1 LPGQAGKGAGAM
13 RLNKLIRKKRQR
25 PTGKT
30 AKSIISG
37 KSLKSIL
44 SALIRNKK
52 TYTAYNNFRKELF
65 AELAPADS
73 KTILYLL
80 PWLISVN
87 HPKCPGYIANLK
99 RPFRVYGVES
109 LKGIRGKEKDFKKQF
124 EIKQRASLLRHAQ
137 DTYVIPG
144 IYTIGSVGS
153 VSQTSGSDCDIWVCI
168 DRQQFDKTAW
178 RQLNQKINL
187 IKDWMDINC
196 KMPVFF
202 FISDIGAI
210 RECRFGSVDEESSGS
225 TQQKVLKEE
234 FYRTCMIICGRIPLW
249 WLCYHSDG
257 QLDYREALEVIGDE
271 DFGEYDLVDFGDIER
286 IEKSEYFGAALWQ
299 FKKSLSR
306 PLKSIIKMSLLK
318 MLLDAP
324 DESLMCHR
332 FRKKVMT
339 APDGRFP
346 DFSVFTMESI
356 ADDYRVNRP
365 DLLKFLIEC
374 LYIRCEYNPYNRT
387 QTLKNKLAGPFFKPF
402 KLSSERQA
410 VLRKSASWKFSAQV
424 ELGDNLF
431 KLMIELYREIS
442 ASRKGIQGES
452 DKRDLTILGRKIA
465 AFYAK
470 KKYKVPILQKPTG
483 TLNISNPSLSL
494 RKNKWFAHC
503 GKDTSRPLCSSP
515 EITYNIAFIV
525 WNGLFNPGQIS
536 MVPNM
541 SDMTLREIVNLG
553 IRIER
558 IFETYEMAEIDYTG
572 YLSDEYVDKL
582 FVIAGL
588 EKTPWFKEKLDL
600 RVVYMNC
607 WGELF
612 ARHFKSHRAFE
623 KFILESRKA
632 NPRLQTRFYIRRS
645 STTYEK
651 IIERAKMILKPTIDP
666 ES

>member
-1 LPGQAGKGAGAM
+1 M
-13 RLNKLIRKKRQR
+13 RLKKLIKKKRKAPAR
-25 PTGKT
+25 KR
-30 AKSIISG
+30 AKPDIDQ
-37 KSLKSIL
+37 KSLKPIQSSL
-44 SALIRNKK
+44 TRNKK
-52 TYTAYNNFRKELF
+52 TFTAYNNFRKELF

-73 KTILYLL
+73 TTILFLL

-87 HPKCPGYIANLK
+87 HPQCPGYIKDQK

-109 LKGIRGKEKDFKKQF
+109 LRGIRGLEKDFKKRF
-124 EIKQRASLLRHAQ
+124 DIKKRDSLLTHTK

-144 IYTIGSVGS
+144 TYTIGSVGS
-153 VSQTSGSDCDIWVCI
+153 VSQTSSSDCDMWVCI
-168 DRQQFDKTAW
+168 DRNQFDKTAW

-202 FISDIGAI
+202 FISDIKAI

-225 TQQKVLKEE
+225 TQQRVLKEE
-234 FYRTCMIICGRIPLW
+234 FYRTCMVICGKIPLW
-249 WLCYHSDG
+249 WLSYHPG
-257 QLDYREALEVIGDE
+257 LTVDYHDALAVIQDE

-286 IEKSEYFGAALWQ
+286 IEKNEYFGAALWQ

-332 FRKKVMT
+332 FREQVLT
-339 APDGRFP
+339 AKDGNFP

-356 ADDYRVNRP
+356 AEDYKVNRP
-365 DLLKFLIEC
+365 ELLKFLIEC
-374 LYIRCEYNPYNRT
+374 LYIRCEYNPYNRN
-387 QTLKNKLAGPFFKPF
+387 QPLKNRLAGPFFKPF
-402 KLSSERQA
+402 KISNERQV
-410 VLRKSASWKFSAQV
+410 VLRKSDTWKFSQQI

-442 ASRKGIQGES
+442 ASQKGIHGES

-465 AFYAK
+465 AFYSK

-483 TLNISNPSLSL
+483 TLNISNPSLGL
-494 RKNKWFAHC
+494 RDNKWFVFS

-515 EITYNIAFIV
+515 EITFNIAFIV

-541 SDMTLREIVNLG
+541 SDITLREIVNLG
-553 IRIER
+553 IRMER

-572 YLSDEYVDKL
+572 YLSSEYVEKL

-612 ARHFKSHRAFE
+612 ARHFRSHSAFE
-623 KFILESRKA
+623 KFILACRRE
-632 NPRLQTRFYIRRS
+632 NPRLQVRFYIRRS
-645 STTYEK
+645 NTTYEK
-651 IIERAKMILKPTIDP
+651 IIERAKMILKPAIDP

>member
-1 LPGQAGKGAGAM
+1 M
-13 RLNKLIRKKRQR
+13 RLKKLIKKKGKAPARKQ
-25 PTGKT
+25 
-30 AKSIISG
+30 AKPKIDV
-37 KSLKSIL
+37 KSLKPIQ
-44 SALIRNKK
+44 SALTRNKK
-52 TYTAYNNFRKELF
+52 TFIAYNNFRKELF

-73 KTILYLL
+73 MAILFLL

-87 HPKCPGYIANLK
+87 HPQCPGYIADQK
-99 RPFRVYGVES
+99 RPFRIYGVES
-109 LKGIRGKEKDFKKQF
+109 LPNIRGLENDFKKRF
-124 EIKQRASLLRHAQ
+124 DIKKRGSLLTHTQ

-144 IYTIGSVGS
+144 VYTIGSVGS
-153 VSQTSGSDCDIWVCI
+153 VSQTSGSDCDMWVCI
-168 DRQQFDKTAW
+168 DRKQFDKTAW

-196 KMPVFF
+196 KMPIFF
-202 FISDIGAI
+202 FISYLTAI
-210 RECRFGSVDEESSGS
+210 RECRFGSVDEQSSGS

-234 FYRTCMIICGRIPLW
+234 FYRTCMVICGRIPLW
-249 WLCYHSDG
+249 WLCYHPD
-257 QLDYREALEVIGDE
+257 LPIDYHDALAVIKDE
-271 DFGEYDLVDFGDIER
+271 NFGEYDLVAFGDIER
-286 IEKSEYFGAALWQ
+286 IEKYEYFGSALWQ

-332 FRKKVMT
+332 FRKQVLT
-339 APDGRFP
+339 AKNSNFP

-356 ADDYRVNRP
+356 ATDYKENRP
-365 DLLKFLIEC
+365 ELLRFLIEC

-387 QTLKNKLAGPFFKPF
+387 QPLKNKLAGPFFKPF
-402 KLSSERQA
+402 KISNDRQV
-410 VLRKSASWKFSAQV
+410 VLRKSDTWKFSQQV

-442 ASRKGIQGES
+442 ASQKGIQGES

-494 RKNKWFAHC
+494 RDNKWFVFS

-515 EITYNIAFIV
+515 EITFNIAFIV

-541 SDMTLREIVNLG
+541 SDITLREIINLG
-553 IRIER
+553 IRLER
-558 IFETYEMAEIDYTG
+558 IFETYEMAEIDYAG
-572 YLSDEYVDKL
+572 YLSSEYVEKL

-612 ARHFKSHRAFE
+612 ARHFRSHGAFE
-623 KFILESRKA
+623 KFILASRKE
-632 NPRLQTRFYIRRS
+632 NPRLQVRFYVRRS
-645 STTYEK
+645 NTTYEK

>member
-1 LPGQAGKGAGAM
+1 M
-13 RLNKLIRKKRQR
+13 RFKKLIRKKRQ
-25 PTGKT
+25 KT
-30 AKSIISG
+30 LKAKADPENSG
-37 KSLKSIL
+37 KNRKTIQSVLT
-44 SALIRNKK
+44 RNKK
-52 TYTAYNNFRKELF
+52 TFTAYNTFRKELF

-87 HPKCPGYIANLK
+87 HPQCPGYIADQK
-99 RPFRVYGVES
+99 RPFRIYGVES
-109 LKGIRGKEKDFKKQF
+109 LKGIRGLEKQFKKQF
-124 EIKQRASLLRHAQ
+124 AIKSGGSLMKHDR

-144 IYTIGSVGS
+144 LYSIGSIGS
-153 VSQTSGSDCDIWVCI
+153 VSQTSGSDCDMWVCI
-168 DRQQFDKTAW
+168 DRDQFDKTAW

-187 IKDWMDINC
+187 IKDWMDLNC
-196 KMPVFF
+196 KIPVFF
-202 FISDIGAI
+202 FISDITAI

-234 FYRTCMIICGRIPLW
+234 FYRTCMVICGKIPLW
-249 WLCYHSDG
+249 WLCYFPGRQVEYNDA
-257 QLDYREALEVIGDE
+257 REVIKDE

-324 DESLMCHR
+324 DERLMCHR
-332 FRKKVMT
+332 FRENVLT
-339 APDGRFP
+339 ADKGLFP

-356 ADDYRVNRP
+356 AADFKENRP

-374 LYIRCEYNPYNRT
+374 LYIRCDYNPYNRN
-387 QTLKNKLAGPFFKPF
+387 QRLKNKLAGQFFKPY
-402 KLSSERQA
+402 KISNERQI
-410 VLRKSASWKFSAQV
+410 VLRKSDTWKFSQQV

-431 KLMIELYREIS
+431 ALMIELYREIS
-442 ASRKGIQGES
+442 ASQKGIQGES

-470 KKYKVPILQKPTG
+470 KRYKVPILQKPTG
-483 TLNISNPSLSL
+483 TLNISNPTLSL
-494 RKNKWFAHC
+494 RDNKWFVQS
-503 GKDTSRPLCSSP
+503 GSDTSRPLCSSP

-525 WNGLFNPGQIS
+525 WNGLFNPGRIS

-553 IRIER
+553 VRMER
-558 IFETYEMAEIDYTG
+558 IFETYEIAEIDYAG
-572 YLSDEYVDKL
+572 YLSSEYVEKL

-612 ARHFKSHRAFE
+612 ARHFKSHSAFE
-623 KFILESRKA
+623 KFLLESRKN
-632 NPRLQTRFYIRRS
+632 NPGLQTRFYVRRS
-645 STTYEK
+645 NTTYEK
-651 IIERAKMILKPTIDP
+651 IIERAKMLLKPTIDP
-666 ES
+666 EPSK